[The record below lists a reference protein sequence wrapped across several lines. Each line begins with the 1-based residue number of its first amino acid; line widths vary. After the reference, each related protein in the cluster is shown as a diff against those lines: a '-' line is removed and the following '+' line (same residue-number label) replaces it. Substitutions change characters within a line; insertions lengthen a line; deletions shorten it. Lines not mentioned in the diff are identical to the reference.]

1 MAYSAFQIVLWLMR
15 AGLGMRWRMPLAC
28 SGERP
33 RRRASLTL
41 PHRVLPSTILR
52 TTRAC
57 ADQTL
62 GTQLGFDAAVAT
74 RLCGGERAGAD
85 RVSQPAPLWRTNPR
99 VIAEALRHSLRAI
112 VCKLRRGRA

>member
-1 MAYSAFQIVLWLMR
+1 MAYSAFWIVLWLMQ

-62 GTQLGFDAAVAT
+62 GTQLGFDAAVAARCAKAT
-74 RLCGGERAGAD
+74 GPAQIGCRSRRHCGERTHA
-85 RVSQPAPLWRTNPR
+85 
-99 VIAEALRHSLRAI
+99 
-112 VCKLRRGRA
+112 